1 VSGDQVPAPQRVRV
15 TSPRA
20 TARKPRVVPV
30 TEEIDAQSV
39 IGDVYMRSLMRAQLR
54 LALAVMLVVGGLL
67 GSLPLLLHL
76 VPEAREW
83 SPFGIPV
90 LWAVLGVLVYP
101 ALLGAGWWYV
111 RQAERTEANF
121 VDLVGDPAEPR

>member
-1 VSGDQVPAPQRVRV
+1 MSDDQFPSPQRVRV

-20 TARKPRVVPV
+20 TARRPRVVPV

-39 IGDVYMRSLMRAQLR
+39 IGDVYIRSLVRAQLR
-54 LALAVMLVVGGLL
+54 LALAVMLVVCGLL

-83 SPFGIPV
+83 SLFSIPV

-101 ALLGAGWWYV
+101 ALLSAGWWYV

>member
-1 VSGDQVPAPQRVRV
+1 MSDDPVPSPPRVRV

-20 TARKPRVVPV
+20 TARRPRVVPV

-76 VPEAREW
+76 APSAREW
-83 SPFGIPV
+83 SLFGIPV

-101 ALLGAGWWYV
+101 ALLSAGWWYV

-121 VDLVGDPAEPR
+121 VDLVGDPGEPR